1 MVTVQE
7 AAGGPVAVRDERKA
21 PLIIIVGADK
31 GGVGKAQPLSSKI
44 ATPSGWRAM
53 GDMKVGTPICGT
65 DGKTYQVSGIYP
77 QGALPSYR
85 VTFTDDTSVE
95 CSADHLWSTKNIY
108 NWKRDGWSVKTTA
121 QLMKLKLYNEAG
133 QSYAYSIPII
143 DAVEFASA
151 SMPVDAYTL
160 GVLIGDG
167 TLATSPVAFSVPSTK
182 EPIKQRVAARLGEH
196 HRLTGPHGSESAP
209 QWHICGGDKG
219 KTTMAFAIRQLG
231 LACNSKQRFIPEIY
245 KTASV
250 TDRLELLRG
259 LMDTDGSSQEGRTS
273 FSSLSAQLAADLAEL
288 VRSLGGVAIVR
299 RYDRTDEDKGIEWR
313 VNVRMT
319 ICPFSLDYK
328 AAGWVPAGQN
338 RGKYFKSIELV
349 GEAMMQCISTT
360 APDKLYVTDGYNAT
374 HNTTVTRAL
383 LDYLARRQVD
393 FRAVDTEPEPGVLT
407 RFGKNV
413 ALINAATVPGQMA
426 IIDRAADNSI
436 TIVDARAGLLTPIL
450 KAFHRIDLL
459 RDVREG
465 KLRLLVLHV
474 VGASVASGSEIQPVM
489 TALQGANLIRVDCE
503 TAPDMAFPAKVP
515 GEVAIK
521 VPYLDAVAYD
531 SVDAAGAS
539 FMLHASDPK
548 CSRVISGYIID
559 WLRTVHAAFDAAG
572 IGAML

>member
-7 AAGGPVAVRDERKA
+7 AAGGPMAVRDERKA

-31 GGVGKAQPLSSKI
+31 GGVGK
-44 ATPSGWRAM
+44 
-53 GDMKVGTPICGT
+53 
-65 DGKTYQVSGIYP
+65 
-77 QGALPSYR
+77 
-85 VTFTDDTSVE
+85 
-95 CSADHLWSTKNIY
+95 
-108 NWKRDGWSVKTTA
+108 
-121 QLMKLKLYNEAG
+121 
-133 QSYAYSIPII
+133 
-143 DAVEFASA
+143 
-151 SMPVDAYTL
+151 
-160 GVLIGDG
+160 
-167 TLATSPVAFSVPSTK
+167 
-182 EPIKQRVAARLGEH
+182 
-196 HRLTGPHGSESAP
+196 
-209 QWHICGGDKG
+209 
-219 KTTMAFAIRQLG
+219 
-231 LACNSKQRFIPEIY
+231 
-245 KTASV
+245 
-250 TDRLELLRG
+250 
-259 LMDTDGSSQEGRTS
+259 
-273 FSSLSAQLAADLAEL
+273 
-288 VRSLGGVAIVR
+288 
-299 RYDRTDEDKGIEWR
+299 
-313 VNVRMT
+313 
-319 ICPFSLDYK
+319 
-328 AAGWVPAGQN
+328 
-338 RGKYFKSIELV
+338 
-349 GEAMMQCISTT
+349 
-360 APDKLYVTDGYNAT
+360 
-374 HNTTVTRAL
+374 TTVTRAL
-383 LDYLARRQVD
+383 LDYLARKQVD

-503 TAPDMAFPAKVP
+503 TAPNMAFPAKVP

-548 CSRVISGYIID
+548 CSRVISGYLLD
-559 WLRTVHAAFDAAG
+559 WLRTVHASFDTAG